1 MNPWKPVRRDLKQV
15 DLTYFWRFYIL
26 QITQKKLAQ
35 SEMNKVIDYRTRNE
49 RFLAEHTNSNLE
61 KQQ

>member
-1 MNPWKPVRRDLKQV
+1 METSPPWPKTSWFDLFLKV
-15 DLTYFWRFYIL
+15 LHPTSN
-26 QITQKKLAQ
+26 QKKLAQ